1 MCNIPSPVAGC
12 ARYTANCKLN
22 CLSASACCCC
32 WRKYK
37 NKTQHALICIV
48 LPRRTLAMGNNKR
61 AATKRQK
68 KIKDK
73 LKKGKRLPGG
83 STKENSW
90 KPLKCC
96 LAKEL
101 IYVLSEREIE
111 REWDSRSERKRESS
125 SEMNCKLQLKLRLN

>member
-1 MCNIPSPVAGC
+1 
-12 ARYTANCKLN
+12 
-22 CLSASACCCC
+22 
-32 WRKYK
+32 
-37 NKTQHALICIV
+37 
-48 LPRRTLAMGNNKR
+48 MGNNKR
-61 AATKRQK
+61 AATKTTK

-101 IYVLSEREIE
+101 IYVLSERKIGREGEGQQE
-111 REWDSRSERKRESS
+111 REEEGGQQRNE
-125 SEMNCKLQLKLRLN
+125 LQTATETETELN